1 MMREVV
7 MYNSFFLF
15 NYFIKLLYVLRY
27 LRMYFSLGYE
37 IVKDFGSFQHICLTF
52 KDTVYVIC
60 KICRILIDIHENSKL
75 EKLMLDRR
83 FLPSQ

>member
-15 NYFIKLLYVLRY
+15 NYFIKVLYELRY
-27 LRMYFSLGYE
+27 LRIYFSLGYE
-37 IVKDFGSFQHICLTF
+37 TLKDFGSFQHICLTF
-52 KDTVYVIC
+52 KDTVYVFC

>member
-15 NYFIKLLYVLRY
+15 NYFIKVLYVLRY

-52 KDTVYVIC
+52 KDTVYVI
-60 KICRILIDIHENSKL
+60 L
-75 EKLMLDRR
+75 
-83 FLPSQ
+83 